1 MTPDA
6 PSPAALT
13 PRWLLP
19 FQRVTSEGGH
29 VREIDGLRFI
39 ALAMVVLLHL
49 NHYVVLDAT
58 VALKPEPATSV
69 LGRLLDQGDFGVQ
82 VFFAISGFILAL
94 PFARQHLTAGRPV
107 LLKHYFLRR
116 LTRLEPPLIVNLA
129 LLLLLMVVALKR
141 PLGELWPHFLTSC
154 GYLHSALYGQPSLI
168 NPMTWSLEVEAQFY
182 LAMPLLAWLF
192 RVRGFV
198 LRQALLLIMIIVL
211 GVLPWH
217 LPKASLLAQ
226 LEYFLVGMALADVW
240 LTCWKEAPVKTHR
253 HDLTATAAWLGFF
266 SGLFWNRWLPIP
278 GALLPLCLFLCFRFS
293 LRSVLISRLLAHWLP
308 VTIGGM
314 CYTIYLYH
322 LAIISAM
329 SRLTTRWIQI
339 EFYHL
344 NYAVHA
350 LVILPVVLITC
361 MAFFLLIEK
370 PFMRWHP
377 WRRQAVEPAVTTEVL
392 KASHDE

>member
-1 MTPDA
+1 MSPTPH
-6 PSPAALT
+6 T
-13 PRWLLP
+13 PRWLRP
-19 FQRVTSEGGH
+19 FQRVTSQGEH

-58 VALKPEPATSV
+58 VDLKPEPSTSV

-82 VFFAISGFILAL
+82 VFFVISGFILSV
-94 PFARQHLTAGRPV
+94 PFARQNLMGGQPV

-116 LTRLEPPLIVNLA
+116 LTRLEPPLLVNLS

-141 PLGELWPHFLTSC
+141 PLGELGPHFLASC

-192 RVRGFV
+192 RVRGLA
-198 LRQALLLIMIIVL
+198 LRQGLLFGLITAMGL
-211 GVLPWH
+211 LPWH

-240 LTCWKEAPVKTHR
+240 LTCWREAPVKTQH
-253 HDLTATAAWLGFF
+253 HDLTAAAAWLGFF
-266 SGLFWNRWLPIP
+266 SGLYWNRWLPIP
-278 GALLPLCLFLCFRFS
+278 GVLLPLCLFLCFRFS
-293 LRSVLISRLLAHWLP
+293 LRSALISRLLAHWLP

-339 EFYHL
+339 ENYPL

-370 PFMRWHP
+370 PFMRWRP
-377 WRRQAVEPAVTTEVL
+377 WRRQAVEPAVTADVP
-392 KASHDE
+392 KASNDE

>member
-1 MTPDA
+1 M
-6 PSPAALT
+6 SPNLHT
-13 PRWLLP
+13 PRWLRP
-19 FQRVTSEGGH
+19 FQRVTSQGEH

-58 VALKPEPATSV
+58 VVLKPDPATSV
-69 LGRLLDQGDFGVQ
+69 LGHLLDQGDFGVQ

-116 LTRLEPPLIVNLA
+116 LTRLEPPLLVNLA
-129 LLLLLMVVALKR
+129 LLLLLIVVALKR
-141 PLGELWPHFLTSC
+141 PLGELWPHFLASC

-198 LRQALLLIMIIVL
+198 LRQSLLLIMIIAL
-211 GVLPWH
+211 GLMPWH
-217 LPKASLLAQ
+217 FSKASLLAQ

-240 LTCWKEAPVKTHR
+240 LSRWNEQPEKSHR
-253 HDLTATAAWLGFF
+253 HDLAAVAAWIGLLCGLYWNR
-266 SGLFWNRWLPIP
+266 SLPVPGVLLPLGLFMCFLLSLR
-278 GALLPLCLFLCFRFS
+278 GALLSR
-293 LRSVLISRLLAHWLP
+293 VLGHWLP
-308 VTIGGM
+308 VTLGGM

-329 SRLTTRWIQI
+329 SHVTTRFIRV
-339 EFYHL
+339 ESYGL
-344 NYAVHA
+344 NYALHV
-350 LVILPVVLITC
+350 LTVLPVVTLIC
-361 MAFFLLIEK
+361 MVLFVLVEK
-370 PFMRWHP
+370 PCMRWRP
-377 WRRQAVEPAVTTEVL
+377 VKP
-392 KASHDE
+392 

>member
-1 MTPDA
+1 MSPTPH
-6 PSPAALT
+6 T
-13 PRWLLP
+13 PRWLRP
-19 FQRVTSEGGH
+19 FQRVTSQGDH

-58 VALKPEPATSV
+58 VDLKPNPATSV

-94 PFARQHLTAGRPV
+94 PFARQHLMGGRPV

-116 LTRLEPPLIVNLA
+116 LTRLEPPLLVNLS

-141 PLGELWPHFLTSC
+141 PLGELWPHFLASC

-192 RVRGFV
+192 RVRGLA
-198 LRQALLLIMIIVL
+198 LRQGLFFGLIMTL
-211 GVLPWH
+211 GLLPWH

-240 LTCWKEAPVKTHR
+240 LTCWKEAPMKTRR
-253 HDLTATAAWLGFF
+253 HDLTAAAAWLAFF
-266 SGLFWNRWLPIP
+266 SGLYWNRWLPVP
-278 GALLPLCLFLCFRFS
+278 GILLPLGLFFCFLFS
-293 LRSVLISRLLAHWLP
+293 LRSTTASRLLSHWMP
-308 VTIGGM
+308 VTLGGM

-322 LAIISAM
+322 LAIISAV
-329 SRLTTRWIQI
+329 SRLTTRWLQA
-339 EFYHL
+339 ESYPL
-344 NYAVHA
+344 NYALHA
-350 LVILPVVLITC
+350 LVILPVVLILC
-361 MAFFLLIEK
+361 MALFLLIEK
-370 PFMRWHP
+370 PFMRWRP
-377 WRRQAVEPAVTTEVL
+377 WRRQAARPDTSANFSKTSND
-392 KASHDE
+392 A